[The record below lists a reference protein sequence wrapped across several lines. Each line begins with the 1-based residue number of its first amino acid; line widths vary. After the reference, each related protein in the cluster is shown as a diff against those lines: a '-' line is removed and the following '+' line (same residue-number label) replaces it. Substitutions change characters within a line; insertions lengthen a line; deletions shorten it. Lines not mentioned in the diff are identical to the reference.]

1 MRNPKHCTGLCLKEF
16 QSMGMVVGFPGAQQ
30 QSSIRSEGDAR
41 DMGLILGS
49 GRYPG
54 GGHGGPLKYS
64 CHENPMDRGARR
76 LQFMGLWRAGHDW
89 SKWAHTL
96 RKGGQGNTTRAL
108 ALCIAWE
115 GVGARWEDDSGAV
128 WGLMDFARE

>member
-1 MRNPKHCTGLCLKEF
+1 
-16 QSMGMVVGFPGAQQ
+16 MGMVVGFPGAQQ

-49 GRYPG
+49 ERYPG

-76 LQFMGLWRAGHDW
+76 LQFMGL
-89 SKWAHTL
+89 
-96 RKGGQGNTTRAL
+96 
-108 ALCIAWE
+108 
-115 GVGARWEDDSGAV
+115 
-128 WGLMDFARE
+128 